1 MEVSSCLPFQ
11 AFDMRVVLSCCCVL
25 LVVGSAFAQSEEAEP
40 ARVEFRDAGKERVA
54 LGNVLVEAQDGG
66 ILLESRNQTIWA
78 LQPEDILSRKALE
91 TTPNPLDKDE
101 LAEQLRE
108 ELPGVRIHH
117 TKHYVICY
125 NTTRAYAEWSG
136 ALFERLH
143 RAFINYWSRRGL
155 DLTETPP
162 LVALVFRDRKSYR
175 AYGRRELGE
184 GIESII
190 GYYSYKT
197 NRIAMYDLTEGRRG
211 RSAAQINA
219 MMRRERTVA
228 TVIHE
233 ATHQLAFNSGLHQR
247 FADIPLWLSEG
258 LAIYFESP
266 DLKSSRGWNTIGD
279 VNRVR
284 LGQFRKFARERTAN
298 SLLSLVASNDRF
310 QTAGMASEAYAES
323 WAFCYFLIRTEPKKF
338 ASYLKLLQEKEPLRE
353 DTVEER
359 LEDFSRVFGK
369 LPQEMNR
376 DFLRHMSKIR

>member
-1 MEVSSCLPFQ
+1 MRLVLFSLCFGLLADLVGAQEVQEP
-11 AFDMRVVLSCCCVL
+11 R
-25 LVVGSAFAQSEEAEP
+25 P
-40 ARVEFRDAGKERVA
+40 ARVEFRAGGQQRVA

-66 ILLESRNQTIWA
+66 ILLESCNQTIWA
-78 LQPEDILSRKALE
+78 LQPEDILSRRTLE
-91 TTPNPLDKDE
+91 TPPEPLDRDE

-108 ELPGVRIHH
+108 ELPGVRIHQ
-117 TKHYVICY
+117 TKHYVIAY

-143 RAFINYWSRRGL
+143 RAFRNYWSRRGIK
-155 DLTETPP
+155 LTDTPP

-175 AYGRRELGE
+175 TYGRRELGDS
-184 GIESII
+184 IESII

-211 RSAAQINA
+211 GSAAQINA
-219 MMRRERTVA
+219 LMRRERTVA

-266 DLKSSRGWNTIGD
+266 DLRSSRGWNTIGD

-284 LGQFRKFARERTAN
+284 LGQYRKFAKGRAET
-298 SLLSLVASNDRF
+298 SLLSLVASDDRF
-310 QTAGMASEAYAES
+310 QTAGLASEAYAES

-338 ASYLKLLQEKEPLRE
+338 AEYLKLLQQKEPLQD
-353 DTVEER
+353 DTADER
-359 LEDFSRVFGK
+359 LADFAKVFGK
-369 LPQEMNR
+369 MPHEMNR
-376 DFLRHMSKIR
+376 DFVKHMAKVR